1 MKTVILTD
9 SCCDLPISFVKEN
22 NIEIVQLRVNI
33 KGKDIP
39 DDLGQSIKYKDFY
52 DMIRAGEMPS
62 TSQANSY
69 TFAEIFKKYS
79 NEGSSIIYIGFSSA
93 LSGCVNSARIAKEAV
108 EDEIKSADIT
118 VIDTKSASL
127 GLGLIVY
134 NAANM
139 LKNGATKEEIIN
151 WIEENKLKVNHWFTV
166 DDLNHLK
173 RGGRVSSTVAIV
185 GTMLSIKPI
194 MHVDDEGRLIP
205 VSKVKGRKK
214 SVKELQEKLKER
226 IVNPEDQ
233 TIFISHGDCLAEA
246 EQLRDLILNEV
257 KVKEV
262 IINNVGPV
270 IGAHSGPGTLAL
282 FFIGNNR

>member
-33 KGKDIP
+33 KGEDIP

-69 TFAEIFKKYS
+69 TFVEIFKKYS

-134 NAANM
+134 YAANM

>member
-33 KGKDIP
+33 KGEDIP

-127 GLGLIVY
+127 GLGLIV
-134 NAANM
+134 
-139 LKNGATKEEIIN
+139 
-151 WIEENKLKVNHWFTV
+151 
-166 DDLNHLK
+166 
-173 RGGRVSSTVAIV
+173 
-185 GTMLSIKPI
+185 
-194 MHVDDEGRLIP
+194 
-205 VSKVKGRKK
+205 
-214 SVKELQEKLKER
+214 
-226 IVNPEDQ
+226 
-233 TIFISHGDCLAEA
+233 
-246 EQLRDLILNEV
+246 
-257 KVKEV
+257 
-262 IINNVGPV
+262 
-270 IGAHSGPGTLAL
+270 
-282 FFIGNNR
+282 

>member
-22 NIEIVQLRVNI
+22 NIEIMQLRVNI
-33 KGKDIP
+33 KGDDIP
-39 DDLGQSIKYKDFY
+39 DDLGQSIKYKEFY
-52 DMIRAGEMPS
+52 DMIRSGEMPS
-62 TSQANSY
+62 TSQVNSY
-69 TFAEIFKKYS
+69 TFAEAFKKYS
-79 NEGSSIIYIGFSSA
+79 SEGYSIIYIGFSSA

-134 NAANM
+134 YAANM
-139 LKNGATKEEIIN
+139 LKNGSTKEEIVN

-194 MHVDDEGRLIP
+194 MHVDDEGKLTP

-214 SVKELQEKLKER
+214 SIKELQEKLKEK
-226 IVNPEDQ
+226 IVSPEDQ

-246 EQLRDLILNEV
+246 EHLRDLILKET